1 MMRYVPPRLNE
12 LIRIRNPQEEPTR
25 DRDAFG
31 APTDDEPV
39 WGIEVWASKRDQ
51 APFTEIGESIQVRA
65 GRTVFTIRKRDGI
78 RADAE
83 IVDSGGIIYSFVGA
97 PIERGGN
104 QGRMAA
110 RYYEIFA
117 ERRQAE

>member
-1 MMRYVPPRLNE
+1 MPLE
-12 LIRIRNPQEEPTR
+12 LP
-25 DRDAFG
+25 RDA
-31 APTDDEPV
+31 EPV
-39 WGIEVWASKRDQ
+39 WGVVVWAHRSATRE
-51 APFTEIGESIQVRA
+51 PFTEIGESGTGKRA
-65 GRTVFTIRKRDGI
+65 GRTVFTIRKRPGI
-78 RADAE
+78 RADDE